1 MIEKGQNEAALAVLK
16 RFRKFEESEAYVK
29 KELKQMI
36 DQINWDKE
44 NELNSFWGILKKPS
58 YRKRL
63 ILACFIQVG
72 QQICGI
78 SAINYYQTIMYKS
91 LGIKGS
97 LVLALAGVWGLTG
110 PLANLFCLAFI
121 IDRVKRRTL
130 LLAGSIAQTADIAL
144 VMAFVAAFGG

>member
-1 MIEKGQNEAALAVLK
+1 MK
-16 RFRKFEESEAYVK
+16 RFRRKGDEEYVR
-29 KELKQMI
+29 KEFKQMV

-44 NELNSFWGILKKPS
+44 NEESSIVGILKKRS

-63 ILACFIQVG
+63 ILGCFIQFG

-78 SAINYYQTIMYKS
+78 SAINYYQTKMYES

-97 LVLALAGVWGLTG
+97 TVLALAGVWGLTG

-121 IDRVKRRTL
+121 IDRIKRRTML
-130 LLAGSIAQTADIAL
+130 IWGSLGMAVDISIVSEYGRVPPYL
-144 VMAFVAAFGG
+144 NICSHVSLQWPL